1 MVTEDGLWFQL
12 SITNWHPSILKICIA
27 PKKSHIFKGVNIQLK
42 NGDFSPTV
50 VLYHSE
56 VCQSLV
62 LLTPNGL

>member
-1 MVTEDGLWFQL
+1 MCLL
-12 SITNWHPSILKICIA
+12 RMA
-27 PKKSHIFKGVNIQLK
+27 PRQSHIFKGVNIQLK
-42 NGDFSPTV
+42 NGDFSPAI